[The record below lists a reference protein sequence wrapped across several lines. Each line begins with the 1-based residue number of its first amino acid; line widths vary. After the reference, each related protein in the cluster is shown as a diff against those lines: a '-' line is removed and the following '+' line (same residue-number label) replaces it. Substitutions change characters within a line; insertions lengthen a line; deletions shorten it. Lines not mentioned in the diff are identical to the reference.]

1 MSRLRVASPPEASN
15 GSGRHLSTPLPPR
28 LYGIVATQAPI
39 AVIFQRGPGRRWGL
53 YRWDLSSGDFE
64 VGAGFTGTLYPRRCD
79 LSPDGR
85 LLYAFVL
92 KGGKGEFVGQAG
104 LKTYSAV
111 SRAPW
116 LYALAAWPES
126 GTWTRGYHFVDARAS
141 GPEIGPALAGDAAP
155 LRERYRL
162 ALRLSGAE
170 QYAVERRRGWVEHA
184 SCPPRGPNDVWDE
197 RRSVVLSKVRPAGR
211 RAQGLALVLSDRG
224 ALRQG
229 GIEGR
234 RPSYRLE
241 RLGRAIELDGVVWA
255 DWDPFGRLLVATRDA
270 RLQVRDAD
278 DAALPVLRERVLTTS
293 PPLVRAPE
301 WARSW

>member
-1 MSRLRVASPPEASN
+1 MT
-15 GSGRHLSTPLPPR
+15 TPLPPR
-28 LYGIVATQAPI
+28 LYGIVATQAAV

-64 VGAGFTGTLYPRRCD
+64 VGAGFTATLYPRRCD

-85 LLYAFVL
+85 LLYTFVL
-92 KGGKGEFVGQAG
+92 QGGAQEFVGQTG

-116 LYALAAWPES
+116 LFALAAWPES
-126 GTWTRGYHFVDARAS
+126 GTWTRGYHFVDAREA
-141 GPEIGPALAGDAAP
+141 GPTIGPAHAGDAAP
-155 LRERYRL
+155 LRDRYRL
-162 ALRLSGAE
+162 ALRPSAAQ
-170 QYAVERRRGWVEHA
+170 QYGVERRRGWVDHP
-184 SCPPRGPNDVWDE
+184 SCPPRGPNDAWDE
-197 RRSVVLSKVRPAGR
+197 RRSVVLSKPRPAGR
-211 RAQGLALVLSDRG
+211 RARSLSLVLSDRG
-224 ALRQG
+224 WVTQG

-278 DAALPVLRERVLTTS
+278 DAALPVLRERVLASS

-301 WARSW
+301 WARAW